1 MGKLQSGRSNVTDFI
16 VGTPGFLGSAE
27 QNIAS
32 IFGIPIDQEI
42 TGRIFE
48 TGDGTSSGVNT
59 TGTIRGFLKF
69 VSSNLA
75 SEIGNTSGVVFQDTV
90 VGTIYKIANVG
101 DGLRLY
107 SGAGSPVV
115 WTEILN
121 LATVADQFINLT
133 DVDEEDYTDH
143 AGQFVKVNT
152 AEDGLEFAEGGA
164 VSGALPDLSD
174 VSDYRASGGTP
185 YPNRYLKVNAGAT
198 GLDWVTASGTGG
210 SLAELSDVELGSS
223 GSLGLESGGHLLEYV
238 RTAADAAAWSNV
250 RQMYGVAKG
259 FNTSYFLL
267 ATDVTVGGDTA
278 TTIPFIP
285 RYGFTG
291 DDPVMWNGGDGQV
304 LTTYLGGFTPSRH
317 GIYKLDFYFGLSAI
331 HGYAVEFKM
340 STTGSEIL
348 FPEQPLITIGGIEYE
363 APFAVLGPH
372 FTNTVSD
379 YTGGGTGIVNFVS
392 QSSIVHLSTIVWV
405 KKGYEPF
412 DTLPIAQLKAY
423 WQVPAA
429 VKEFYNTS
437 DQKVYILSPHATAM
451 RLR

>member
-69 VSSNLA
+69 LSSNLA
-75 SEIGNTSGVVFQDTV
+75 SEIGNASGVVFQDTV
-90 VGTIYKIANVG
+90 VGTTYKIANVG

-133 DVDEEDYTDH
+133 DVDEADYTDH
-143 AGQFVKVNT
+143 AGEFVKVNS

-174 VSDYRASGGTP
+174 VPDYRASGGTP

-223 GSLGLESGGHLLEYV
+223 GALTLNSGGHLLEYV

-259 FNTSYFLL
+259 ANTSYFLL
-267 ATDVTVGGDTA
+267 ATDVTVGGDAA
-278 TTIPFIP
+278 TTIPFAP
-285 RYGFTG
+285 RQGFTG
-291 DDPVMWNGGDGQV
+291 DDPLMWNGGDN
-304 LTTYLGGFTPSRH
+304 LITTYLGGFTPSRH
-317 GIYKLDFYFGLSAI
+317 GVYRLDFYFGLTAI
-331 HGYAVEFKM
+331 PGYNVEFKM
-340 STTGSEIL
+340 VTTSSEIL
-348 FPEQPLITIGGIEYE
+348 FPDQPLVTIGGVEFE
-363 APFAVLGPH
+363 APFALLGPH
-372 FTNTVSD
+372 FTNQVSNYTVP
-379 YTGGGTGIVNFVS
+379 GTGTVNFVS
-392 QSSIVHLSTIVWV
+392 TPSIVHLSTTVWV

-412 DTLPIAQLKAY
+412 AALPIAQLKAY
-423 WQVPAA
+423 WQVPTA
-429 VKEFYNTS
+429 VKDFYNTS
-437 DQKVYILSPHATAM
+437 SQFVRVLSPHATAV